1 MRFQFYKNR
10 AHIYSSYDRCNSFT
24 RWNLIKIKGAYNKIN
39 LTLKLG
45 DRIIFATIDGHLKI
59 WTAQIENEEV
69 KCQFLKSKKIHD
81 GKIFSLAVLS
91 DTEMVTC
98 GQKGEM
104 KLISI
109 SKEGDVLVRQKLVL
123 PESKEQRWFSC
134 ASLVMSNGLAVGD
147 RCGNLHFYR

>member
-1 MRFQFYKNR
+1 MSDDEL
-10 AHIYSSYDRCNSFT
+10 SSYALMEVLSN
-24 RWNLIKIKGAYNKIN
+24 
-39 LTLKLG
+39 
-45 DRIIFATIDGHLKI
+45 DRIVFATIDGQLKI
-59 WTAQIENEEV
+59 WTVQIENEEV

-91 DTEMVTC
+91 ETELLTC

-104 KLISI
+104 KLISV
-109 SKEGDVLVRQKLVL
+109 SDEGDVVVLHKFFL

-134 ASLVMSNGLAVGD
+134 SSLIKSNGIAVGD